1 MANLRT
7 LAIPA
12 IFVGS
17 LGLTA
22 SSAHA
27 LTLNFSD
34 VLLVAGTHGTEHT
47 TSTVSAFGPLD
58 NAATISYTMTTT
70 GATWHSDLIV
80 SITDPTG
87 SVTYSPLPG
96 APNTSGAFS
105 APINF
110 GSATPSSGTYTIG
123 FTNTFGTGLDVTLS
137 NIQLEVTSAVPEPAT
152 MTALAIGGL
161 ALLRRRKTK

>member
-1 MANLRT
+1 
-7 LAIPA
+7 A

-17 LGLTA
+17 FVLTA

-34 VLLVAGTHGTEHT
+34 LLLVAGTHGTEYT

-58 NAATISYTMTTT
+58 NAATISYTMTTS

-80 SITDPTG
+80 KITDPTG

-96 APNTSGAFS
+96 APNGAGAFS

-110 GSATPSSGTYTIG
+110 GSASPSNGTYSIG
-123 FTNTFGTGLDVTLS
+123 FTNTFATGLDVALS
-137 NIQLEVTSAVPEPAT
+137 NIQIEVTQSVPEPAT
-152 MTALAIGGL
+152 MTALAVGGL